1 MSTLEADDP
10 RPPGGRLAG
19 VRVLIGLLQGVALYA
34 LSEAGKRHGLPA
46 PVFGALF
53 LTFAFMP
60 VAALGAIG
68 AMRTRTLAIWLGA
81 AALLTAGLGAY
92 DGAIRTG
99 KGDLP
104 GPGLMLGLAAALFIG
119 HHLTLAADQGR
130 RWLAPYARYF
140 DNGWRDGVR
149 LALSA
154 AFVGALWLLLGLGAL
169 LFNLIGL
176 KAFGE
181 VIGEPWFAWPVT
193 ATCFALGVHLTD
205 VRAALV
211 RGVRTLALTLLS
223 YLLPVMT
230 LIAFGFEVA
239 LLFTGLEPL
248 WKTRSAG
255 AILLS
260 AAAALIILVN
270 TAYQD
275 GARATSPP
283 RVLKWSGRAAALLI
297 APLTAMAAYGLWLRV
312 GQHGLTPDRI
322 RAAACVLVAAGYA
335 GGYAAAAIARGAW
348 LKGLERTNVYV
359 AHFVVVLLLLLFSP
373 IADPRRLSVDDQM
386 RRLAGGRVAPE
397 TFDFRFLR
405 FDAGRYGERA
415 LKDLVAHP
423 RGAKGTQIAD
433 LARKAQG
440 AESRYDVVAPSPTEQ
455 AAKLRVAGGGALP
468 TDFLQQ
474 AWPKGDG
481 PLQGC
486 EDDGAVCAGAVVDL
500 NGDGVAEV
508 LILSRG
514 SRTAYRKAD
523 GRWVKA
529 GEFLGQGCFDESDDV
544 AAGKFTLPTEPTPWR
559 DLEIRGRRLRFFE
572 ETPCQP
578 GAK

>member
-1 MSTLEADDP
+1 
-10 RPPGGRLAG
+10 
-19 VRVLIGLLQGVALYA
+19 
-34 LSEAGKRHGLPA
+34 
-46 PVFGALF
+46 
-53 LTFAFMP
+53 
-60 VAALGAIG
+60 
-68 AMRTRTLAIWLGA
+68 
-81 AALLTAGLGAY
+81 
-92 DGAIRTG
+92 
-99 KGDLP
+99 
-104 GPGLMLGLAAALFIG
+104 MLGLAAALFIG

-149 LALSA
+149 LALSV
-154 AFVGALWLLLGLGAL
+154 AFVGAFWLLLALGAL

-176 KAFGE
+176 KTFGK
-181 VIGEPWFAWPVT
+181 VIGEPWFAWPIT

-230 LIAFGFEVA
+230 LIAFGFEAA

-322 RAAACVLVAAGYA
+322 RAAACILVAAGYA
-335 GGYAAAAIARGAW
+335 GGYAVAAVARGAW

-359 AHFVVVLLLLLFSP
+359 AHVVVVVLLAPFSP
-373 IADPRRLSVDDQM
+373 VADPRRLSVDDQM
-386 RRLAGGRVAPE
+386 HRLANGDVAPE
-397 TFDFRFLR
+397 AFDYRFLR

-415 LKDLVAHP
+415 LKTLATAP
-423 RGAKGTQIAD
+423 RGPGSARIAA
-433 LARKAQG
+433 LARKAQA
-440 AESRYDVVAPSPTEQ
+440 AESRYDVAPPSPAEQ
-455 AAKLRVAGGGALP
+455 AATVRVAGGGTLP
-468 TDFLQQ
+468 ADFLQQ
-474 AWPKGDG
+474 AWPERDR
-481 PLQGC
+481 PLSGC
-486 EDDGAVCAGAVVDL
+486 EYDGAVCAAAVTDL

-514 SRTAYRKAD
+514 SRAAYRKSD

-529 GEFLGQGCFDESDDV
+529 GEFLGASCLDES
-544 AAGKFTLPTEPTPWR
+544 ASLARGEFSLPAQPSPWR
-559 DLEIRGRRLRFFE
+559 DLEIGGRRLRFFE
-572 ETPCQP
+572 EAPCRP
-578 GAK
+578 SGE

>member
-1 MSTLEADDP
+1 LEADDP

-19 VRVLIGLLQGVALYA
+19 GRILIGFVQGVALYA
-34 LSEAGKRHGLPA
+34 LSEAGKRHGLSA

-53 LTFAFMP
+53 LTLAFVP

-68 AMRTRTLAIWLGA
+68 AMRRRSVAIWLAG

-140 DNGWRDGVR
+140 DNGWRDGAR

-154 AFVGALWLLLGLGAL
+154 AFVGALWLLLGLGAQ

-176 KAFGE
+176 KTFGK

-193 ATCFALGVHLTD
+193 ATCLALGVHLTD

-230 LIAFGFEVA
+230 LIALSFEVA

-260 AAAALIILVN
+260 AAAALVILVN
-270 TAYQD
+270 AAYQD

-297 APLTAMAAYGLWLRV
+297 APLTAVAAYGLWLRI

-322 RAAACVLVAAGYA
+322 RAGACVLVAAGYA
-335 GGYAAAAIARGAW
+335 GGYAAAAVARGAW

-359 AHFVVVLLLLLFSP
+359 AHFVVVLLIVLFSP

-386 RRLAGGRVAPE
+386 RRLASGRIAPDA
-397 TFDFRFLR
+397 FDFKFLR

-415 LKDLVAHP
+415 LKELAAHP
-423 RGAKGTQIAD
+423 PGPKGAQIAA
-433 LARKAQG
+433 LARKAQA
-440 AESRYDVVAPSPTEQ
+440 AESRYDVAPPDSPGEH
-455 AAKLRVAGGGALP
+455 AAKVRVAGGGALP
-468 TDFLQQ
+468 ADFLQQ
-474 AWPKGDG
+474 SWPDRTR
-481 PLQGC
+481 PLSGC
-486 EDDGAVCAGAVVDL
+486 EYDGASCAAAVVDL
-500 NGDGVAEV
+500 DGDGVAEV

-514 SRTAYRKAD
+514 ARTAYRRTD
-523 GRWVKA
+523 GRWTKA
-529 GEFLGQGCFDESDDV
+529 GEFLGSSCPDETDSL
-544 AAGKFTLPTEPTPWR
+544 AAGRFSLPTQPTPWR
-559 DLEIRGRRLRFFE
+559 DLEIGGRRLRFFE
-572 ETPCQP
+572 DTPCQP
-578 GAK
+578 AAK

>member
-1 MSTLEADDP
+1 MRP
-10 RPPGGRLAG
+10 RT
-19 VRVLIGLLQGVALYA
+19 V
-34 LSEAGKRHGLPA
+34 
-46 PVFGALF
+46 
-53 LTFAFMP
+53 
-60 VAALGAIG
+60 
-68 AMRTRTLAIWLGA
+68 AIWLGG

-99 KGDLP
+99 KVDLP

-176 KAFGE
+176 KTFGE
-181 VIGEPWFAWPVT
+181 VIGEPWFAFPVT

-297 APLTAMAAYGLWLRV
+297 APLTAIAAYGLWLRV

-335 GGYAAAAIARGAW
+335 GGYAAAAVARGAW

-359 AHFVVVLLLLLFSP
+359 AHFVVVLLVVLFSP

-386 RRLAGGRVAPE
+386 RRLASGRVAPE
-397 TFDFRFLR
+397 AFDFRFLR

-415 LKDLVAHP
+415 LKDLIAHP
-423 RGAKGTQIAD
+423 RGAKGAQIAD
-433 LARKAQG
+433 LARKAQT
-440 AESRYDVVAPSPTEQ
+440 AESRYDVAAPSPTEQ
-455 AAKLRVAGGGALP
+455 AANLRVAGGGALP
-468 TDFLQQ
+468 ADFVEQ
-474 AWPKGDG
+474 AWPERDG

-486 EDDGAVCAGAVVDL
+486 ENDGAVCAGAVVDL

-514 SRTAYRKAD
+514 TRTPIARPTAAGSRR
-523 GRWVKA
+523 GS
-529 GEFLGQGCFDESDDV
+529 FLGQRCFDEV
-544 AAGKFTLPTEPTPWR
+544 GRPGRRQVHLAAEPTPWR
-559 DLEIRGRRLRFFE
+559 DLEIRGRRLRFLRRRPVSQALRERGRNKAGPNQRPVPIRLLFTARNGIPNSLDHKSLAVAGGE
-572 ETPCQP
+572 
-578 GAK
+578 